1 MRWIASSV
9 DEIFQLDE
17 IQIAFVLQL
26 FIQQLDL
33 LLVLPRLSVHIIASL
48 FEQVLVFANTFFLLY
63 NSSLDEER
71 NASDGSQAPIM
82 IDTT

>member
-33 LLVLPRLSVHIIASL
+33 LLVLPRLSIQIIASL
-48 FEQVLVFANTFFLLY
+48 FKQVLVFANTFFLLY
-63 NSSLDEER
+63 NSSLDEKT
-71 NASDGSQAPIM
+71 NASDGSQAPVM
-82 IDTT
+82 LVTT